1 MYITYSMELNNY
13 YNTMRTTK
21 LVQKEKNQVL
31 HFNRL
36 LQS

>member
-1 MYITYSMELNNY
+1 MYITYSMEFNNY
-13 YNTMRTTK
+13 YNTMRTE
-21 LVQKEKNQVL
+21 LLQKEKNQVL